1 MLSALKL
8 IIMEDIIIKV
18 HANPKS
24 SKNQIVGWKEDVLYI
39 KITAPPVEGAA
50 NEAIVK
56 FLSKELKIKKSQV
69 SLASG
74 DHSREKRFIIK
85 GVTEEYIKEVLK

>member
-1 MLSALKL
+1 
-8 IIMEDIIIKV
+8 MEEIIIKV

-24 SKNQIVGWKEDVLYI
+24 SKNQIVGWKDDVLYI

-56 FLSKELKIKKSQV
+56 FLAKELKLKKNQV

-74 DHSREKRFIIK
+74 DHSREKRFLIK
-85 GVTEEYIKEVLK
+85 GISLDEIKRILK

>member
-1 MLSALKL
+1 
-8 IIMEDIIIKV
+8 MEDIYIKV

-50 NEAIVK
+50 NESIVK
-56 FLSKELKIKKSQV
+56 FLAKELGVKKNQV
-69 SLASG
+69 SLERG
-74 DHSREKRFIIK
+74 DKSREKRFVIS
-85 GVTEEYIKEVLK
+85 GVTEEYIKNRLKP

>member
-1 MLSALKL
+1 
-8 IIMEDIIIKV
+8 MEDIYIKV

-50 NEAIVK
+50 NEAIIR
-56 FLSKELKIKKSQV
+56 FLAKELGLKKNQV

-74 DHSREKRFIIK
+74 DKSREKRFLIK
-85 GVTEEYIKEVLK
+85 GADPDRIKSVLGK